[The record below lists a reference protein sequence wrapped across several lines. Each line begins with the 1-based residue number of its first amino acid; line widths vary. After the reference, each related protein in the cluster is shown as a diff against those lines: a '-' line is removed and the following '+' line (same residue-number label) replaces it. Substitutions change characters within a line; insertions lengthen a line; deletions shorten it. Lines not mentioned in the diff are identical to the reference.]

1 MGRCGH
7 RSGAAVGIQHR
18 SNARMLLYTSPADNA
33 DGAREVSG
41 SEQQARAETPRRRE
55 GQEAHTRGAGKGI
68 EQATAVA
75 RRHPRPPAR
84 ITSARNVARASR
96 AQCSCYQGPG
106 VARCATYG
114 VLRTARRLVVAR
126 ASRRRPARAGQ
137 LPARGRRHEQDAQD
151 ARPARAQRAGFCV
164 GWCWDGW
171 RCVVRHGRGRPC
183 YIGCGHHPR
192 RRPRQLSG
200 ASR

>member
-126 ASRRRPARAGQ
+126 ASRPCRTASRSWAPTRARCARCASRTCPARRF
-137 LPARGRRHEQDAQD
+137 LRRMVLGWLAVC
-151 ARPARAQRAGFCV
+151 RSARARTPVLHWVRAPSQTPASAT
-164 GWCWDGW
+164 
-171 RCVVRHGRGRPC
+171 VR
-183 YIGCGHHPR
+183 
-192 RRPRQLSG
+192 RQ
-200 ASR
+200 